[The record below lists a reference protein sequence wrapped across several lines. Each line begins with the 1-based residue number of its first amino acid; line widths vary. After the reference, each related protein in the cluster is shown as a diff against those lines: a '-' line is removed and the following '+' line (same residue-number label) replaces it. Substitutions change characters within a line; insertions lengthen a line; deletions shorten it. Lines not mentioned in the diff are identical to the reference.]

1 LKRGSRELGT
11 KRQNLSVSVSHSRV
25 PARQKDTRRRGRG
38 HQRSHRRTK
47 DRGVEKSKAAQCAT
61 APGRTLRPFSH
72 ATSVSDLPLCS
83 FYHFFLASK
92 CVQHWE
98 KSEVPKERF
107 KK

>member
-25 PARQKDTRRRGRG
+25 PARQKDTRRRGWR
-38 HQRSHRRTK
+38 RSHQRTK

-98 KSEVPKERF
+98 KSEVSKEWF